1 MLDFPLR
8 FENPWFS
15 IFGIVLAG
23 LFILLFNLSYRRVRM
38 AERKLELVK
47 WQKIRKIINLTNI
60 SMKVGIILAIFFLLA
75 VPYFPTTVKVPVEQ
89 ISSEQL
95 AKSSVTVML
104 LMDVSYSM
112 NISDLAP
119 SRLEVAKQAARLFV
133 NNAGPSDLI
142 GFISFAGIT
151 YDETLPTTNRTEIMD
166 LIDRQ
171 SVHNSTAIGTTL
183 EKALGVLNQVQG
195 GKTIVLFSDGKNNYG
210 TMNLTEVATTAANM
224 KIPVFTVFLGT
235 YGIGNSDPLPL
246 QQISNMTNGKFHS
259 VKSEEITTLTTE
271 ISQFSQEVKVGALR
285 TVLEELP
292 IEARDYH
299 TALVI
304 FAALLVC
311 CLFLTWFTGV

>member
-15 IFGIVLAG
+15 IFGVVLAG
-23 LFILLFNLSYRRVRM
+23 LFILLLSLSHRRVRM

-60 SMKVGIILAIFFLLA
+60 SMKVGIIIAISFLLA

-112 NISDLAP
+112 NISDLKP
-119 SRLEVAKQAARLFV
+119 TRLEVAKQAARLFV
-133 NNAGPSDLI
+133 NNAGLGDLI

-151 YDETLPTTNRTEIMD
+151 YDETPPTTNRREIID
-166 LIDRQ
+166 LIDKQ

-183 EKALGVLNQVQG
+183 EKALGVLNQIQG
-195 GKTIVLFSDGKNNYG
+195 GKTIVLLSDGKNNYG
-210 TMNLTEVATTAANM
+210 TMNLTEVATIAANM

-259 VKSEEITTLTTE
+259 VKSEEITILATE

-285 TVLEELP
+285 TVLDELP
-292 IEARDYH
+292 IEAKDYH

>member
-15 IFGIVLAG
+15 IFGVVLAG
-23 LFILLFNLSYRRVRM
+23 LFILLFSLSYKRVRM

-60 SMKVGIILAIFFLLA
+60 SMKVGIIVAISFLLA

-112 NISDLAP
+112 NISDLTP

-133 NNAGPSDLI
+133 NNAGPGDLI
-142 GFISFAGIT
+142 GFISFAGKT
-151 YDETLPTTNRTEIMD
+151 YDETLPTTNRKEIID

-171 SVHNSTAIGTTL
+171 SVHSSTAIGSTL
-183 EKALGVLNQVQG
+183 EKALGVLDQVQG
-195 GKTIVLFSDGKNNYG
+195 GKTIVLLSDGKNNYG
-210 TMNLTEVATTAANM
+210 TMNLTEVATIAVNM
-224 KIPVFTVFLGT
+224 KIPVFTIFLGV

-259 VKSEEITTLTTE
+259 VKSEEIATLATE
-271 ISQFSQEVKVGALR
+271 ISQFSKEVKVGALR

-292 IEARDYH
+292 IEAKDYH

>member
-1 MLDFPLR
+1 
-8 FENPWFS
+8 
-15 IFGIVLAG
+15 
-23 LFILLFNLSYRRVRM
+23 
-38 AERKLELVK
+38 
-47 WQKIRKIINLTNI
+47 
-60 SMKVGIILAIFFLLA
+60 
-75 VPYFPTTVKVPVEQ
+75 
-89 ISSEQL
+89 
-95 AKSSVTVML
+95 
-104 LMDVSYSM
+104 MDVSYSM
-112 NISDLAP
+112 NISDLMP

-133 NNAGPSDLI
+133 NNAGPGDLI

-151 YDETLPTTNRTEIMD
+151 YDETLPTTNRTEIID

-195 GKTIVLFSDGKNNYG
+195 GKTIVLLSDGKNNYG
-210 TMNLTEVATTAANM
+210 TMNLTEVATIAANM

-259 VKSEEITTLTTE
+259 VKSEEITTLATE
-271 ISQFSQEVKVGALR
+271 ISRFSQEVKVGALR

-292 IEARDYH
+292 IDARDYH

>member
-15 IFGIVLAG
+15 IFGVVLAG
-23 LFILLFNLSYRRVRM
+23 LFIFLFSLSYRRVRM

-47 WQKIRKIINLTNI
+47 WEKIRKIINLTNI
-60 SMKVGIILAIFFLLA
+60 SMKVGIIIALSFLLA

-112 NISDLAP
+112 NISDLKP

-133 NNAGPSDLI
+133 NNAGLGDLI

-151 YDETLPTTNRTEIMD
+151 YDETLPTTNRKEIID

-195 GKTIVLFSDGKNNYG
+195 GKTIVLLSDGKNNYG
-210 TMNLTEVATTAANM
+210 TMNLTEVATIAANM

-259 VKSEEITTLTTE
+259 VKSEEITTLATE

-292 IEARDYH
+292 IDARDYH

>member
-15 IFGIVLAG
+15 IFGVVLAG
-23 LFILLFNLSYRRVRM
+23 LFIFLFSLSYKRVRM

-47 WQKIRKIINLTNI
+47 WQKIRKIVNLTNI
-60 SMKVGIILAIFFLLA
+60 SMKVGIIIAISFLLA

-112 NISDLAP
+112 NISDLTP

-133 NNAGPSDLI
+133 NNAGPGDLI
-142 GFISFAGIT
+142 GFISFAGKT
-151 YDETLPTTNRTEIMD
+151 YDETLPTTNRKEIID

-210 TMNLTEVATTAANM
+210 TMNLTEVATIAANM
-224 KIPVFTVFLGT
+224 KIPVFTIFLGT

-259 VKSEEITTLTTE
+259 VKSEEITTLATE

-292 IEARDYH
+292 IDARDYH

>member
-23 LFILLFNLSYRRVRM
+23 LFILLFSLSYKRVRM

-60 SMKVGIILAIFFLLA
+60 SMKVGIIIAISFLLA
-75 VPYFPTTVKVPVEQ
+75 VPYFPTTAKVPVEQ

-112 NISDLAP
+112 NISDLKP
-119 SRLEVAKQAARLFV
+119 SRLEVAKQAAKLFV
-133 NNAGPSDLI
+133 NNAGPGDLI
-142 GFISFAGIT
+142 GFTSFAGKA
-151 YDETLPTTNRTEIMD
+151 YDETLPTTNRTEIIN

-183 EKALGVLNQVQG
+183 EKALVVLNQAQG
-195 GKTIVLFSDGKNNYG
+195 GKTIVLLSDGKNNYG
-210 TMNLTEVATTAANM
+210 TMNLTEVATIAANM

-246 QQISNMTNGKFHS
+246 QQISNMTNGKFYS
-259 VKSEEITTLTTE
+259 VKSEEIKTLATE

-292 IEARDYH
+292 IDARDYH

-304 FAALLVC
+304 FTALLVC
-311 CLFLTWFTGV
+311 CLFLAWFTGV

>member
-1 MLDFPLR
+1 
-8 FENPWFS
+8 
-15 IFGIVLAG
+15 
-23 LFILLFNLSYRRVRM
+23 M

-60 SMKVGIILAIFFLLA
+60 SMKVGIIIAISFLLA

-112 NISDLAP
+112 NISDLKP
-119 SRLEVAKQAARLFV
+119 TRLEVAKQAARLFV
-133 NNAGPSDLI
+133 NNAGLGDLI

-151 YDETLPTTNRTEIMD
+151 YDETPPTTNRKEIID
-166 LIDRQ
+166 LIDKQ

-183 EKALGVLNQVQG
+183 EKALGVLNQIQG
-195 GKTIVLFSDGKNNYG
+195 GKTIVLLSDGKNNYG
-210 TMNLTEVATTAANM
+210 TMNLTEVATIAANM

-259 VKSEEITTLTTE
+259 VKSEEITILATE

-292 IEARDYH
+292 IDARDYH